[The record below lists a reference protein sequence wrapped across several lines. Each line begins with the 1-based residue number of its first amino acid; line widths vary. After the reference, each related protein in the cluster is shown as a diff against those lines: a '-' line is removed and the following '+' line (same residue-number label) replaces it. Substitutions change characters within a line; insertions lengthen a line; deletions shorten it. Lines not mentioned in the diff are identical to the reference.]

1 MNLENSFWPAFL
13 NYPVGW
19 VKERRDEPTVSKA
32 MGIAESI
39 LRDVEGLNPSY
50 MTVSFNTVHKIALR
64 PQFSMRDST
73 YATLLDLISSSVI
86 LTYSCLPGNI
96 EPGPRK
102 ME

>member
-50 MTVSFNTVHKIALR
+50 MARHCDAARLSLSH
-64 PQFSMRDST
+64 
-73 YATLLDLISSSVI
+73 SSSSPQSSQQLARLVR
-86 LTYSCLPGNI
+86 C
-96 EPGPRK
+96 
-102 ME
+102 